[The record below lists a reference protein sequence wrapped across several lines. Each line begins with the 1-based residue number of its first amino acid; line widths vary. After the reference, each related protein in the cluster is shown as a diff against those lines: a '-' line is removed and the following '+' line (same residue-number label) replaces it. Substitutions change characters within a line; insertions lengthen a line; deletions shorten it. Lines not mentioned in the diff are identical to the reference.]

1 MTGITVIG
9 VDGAPLPA
17 VAARLLAEATLV
29 AGGARH
35 LAAVE
40 LPAGVPTVVMG
51 DVAAA
56 VRRIAAH
63 GGPVV
68 VLASGDPGFFG
79 VVGTLRRAGLDVTVI
94 PGVSSVAAAFGR
106 AGIAWD
112 DALVVS
118 AHGRELRPVANVC
131 RAYGKVAVLTAPDT
145 GPAHIAAALEG
156 LDRRL
161 VVAERLG
168 TPDERVVEVSPW
180 DAIGRRWAD
189 PNVTLVL
196 APPTAPAASART
208 GVPMG
213 GGPVWIAGR
222 EPGPDG
228 WALPEDGFAHRDS
241 MITKYEVRAL
251 ALSRLAPKL
260 GDLVWDVGAGSGS
273 VAVECA
279 RFGAAVIAVERD
291 ADSCDRI
298 AANAARYGVEL
309 QLVRGVAPDALIDLP
324 DPDAVYLGGGG
335 SEALAACLALTPS
348 RIVAAYASLERGT
361 AARQALR
368 DAGYQVDGT
377 LLHSSRL
384 ADLAGAT
391 RLAATNPVLLLW
403 GVRP

>member
-9 VDGAPLPA
+9 VDGGALPA
-17 VAARLLAEATLV
+17 AAARLLAEATLV

-40 LPAGVPTVVMG
+40 LPGGVPTVVMG

-56 VRRIAAH
+56 VRRIASH
-63 GGPVV
+63 DGSVV

-106 AGIAWD
+106 VGIGWD

-118 AHGRELRPVANVC
+118 AHGRELRPVVNVC
-131 RAYGKVAVLTAPDT
+131 RAYRKVAVLTAPDT
-145 GPAHIAAALEG
+145 GPAQLAAALEG

-180 DAIGRRWAD
+180 DAVGRQWAD

-196 APPTAPAASART
+196 APPTAPMSS
-208 GVPMG
+208 G

-251 ALSRLAPKL
+251 ALARLAPKL
-260 GDLVWDVGAGSGS
+260 GDLIWDVGAGSGS

-298 AANAARYGVEL
+298 AANAARYGVDL
-309 QLVRGVAPDALIDLP
+309 QIVSGAAPDALIDLP
-324 DPDAVYLGGGG
+324 APDAVYVGGGG
-335 SEALAACLALTPS
+335 PDVLAACLAVTLS
-348 RIVAAYASLERGT
+348 RIVAAYAGLERGT